1 MCIQCFLVLISVCET
16 YRIHLP
22 TSVFYQFFMAYGQIA
37 SFYEKDNVND
47 HFKFV
52 IGNKIFPVILL
63 FVLNLFFQYI
73 VSLTVVYLTDQNK
86 LIMSQLQVARLSLRV
101 IMNHLDEAL
110 FLRTDDGKLGY
121 SNTLGVKI
129 VE

>member
-1 MCIQCFLVLISVCET
+1 
-16 YRIHLP
+16 
-22 TSVFYQFFMAYGQIA
+22 MAYGQIT

-52 IGNKIFPVILL
+52 IANKIFPVVLL
-63 FVLNLFFQYI
+63 FVLNLYFQYI

-121 SNTLGVKI
+121 SNSLGVKI
-129 VE
+129 VEQSCKEHFESEN